1 MTGTILQANK
11 GLDEAITAKDFF
23 FSMMRIHKLCR
34 HLRFEATIPNFLE
47 EHDTCQALRFSR
59 ERLKFRNQTS

>member
-23 FSMMRIHKLCR
+23 F
-34 HLRFEATIPNFLE
+34 FNDANT
-47 EHDTCQALRFSR
+47 QASP
-59 ERLKFRNQTS
+59 TSAL

>member
-23 FSMMRIHKLCR
+23 FSMMRIHKLRR

-47 EHDTCQALRFSR
+47 EHLPSVEVFKRASQV
-59 ERLKFRNQTS
+59 